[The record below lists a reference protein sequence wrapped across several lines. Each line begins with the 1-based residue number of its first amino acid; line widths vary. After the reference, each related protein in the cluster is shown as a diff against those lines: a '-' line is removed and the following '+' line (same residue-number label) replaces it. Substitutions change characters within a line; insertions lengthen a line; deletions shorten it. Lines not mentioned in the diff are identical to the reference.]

1 MEFVSGTFWNRFEY
15 DKKLNRVYDTLLSPD
30 TPKYVIKS
38 KMISSNNSSVIIGGS
53 AYYELLHDNYRPQ
66 GGKWV
71 KMRKE
76 EAKTNDN
83 DPNIRAI
90 FASDT
95 DDSSDDNDYPDYID
109 EFEYNEDGH
118 AIFPF

>member
-1 MEFVSGTFWNRFEY
+1 MEFVSGTFWNRFKY

-95 DDSSDDNDYPDYID
+95 DNSSDDNDYPDDID

-118 AIFPF
+118 AIFLF